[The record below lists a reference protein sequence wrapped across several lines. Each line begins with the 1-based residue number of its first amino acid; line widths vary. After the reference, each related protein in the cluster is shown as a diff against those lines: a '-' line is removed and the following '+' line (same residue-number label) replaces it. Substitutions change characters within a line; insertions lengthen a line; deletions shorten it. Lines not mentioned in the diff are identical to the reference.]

1 MKLYIDKENLISLM
15 KSKDQPV
22 FSDCSNL
29 IRKNFDVL
37 YNFPKDELKTD
48 SLLMAWFASFGQGV
62 NGRQEFANT
71 NDERYPTRPIKS
83 NFYNSG
89 NSELLSSVFL
99 LDDLHI
105 CEVIKNKACILIGG
119 KGDEL
124 KVISSLLLSDTE
136 ILAKDIP
143 SWSQYLPSLPLTD
156 IIISDNHYFKSK
168 EVYVSNNNEVLRYLC
183 SIPQNSPVN
192 VVIITKKGEVDRNI
206 DLNEEIKN
214 IKDLVKEVTDSKKST
229 ATILT
234 TYKSHDRALI
244 TNYYR
249 VKQGCCFHL
258 KDNGLKDDVLTEI
271 KTHGILS
278 NEIISKKLL
287 TGIFQEIASNPAEC
301 FGDRKSNYLK
311 FI

>member
-1 MKLYIDKENLISLM
+1 MKLYIDKKNLISLM

-48 SLLMAWFASFGQGV
+48 SLLMAWFSSFGQGV
-62 NGRQEFANT
+62 KGRQEFANKEE
-71 NDERYPTRPIKS
+71 DVYPTRPLKS
-83 NFYNSG
+83 NFYSSG
-89 NSELLSSVFL
+89 DLELLSSVFL
-99 LDDLHI
+99 LDDAHI
-105 CEVIKNKACILIGG
+105 CEVIKNKACILIGST
-119 KGDEL
+119 GDEL
-124 KVISSLLLSDTE
+124 NVISSLIIEDTE
-136 ILAKDIP
+136 IQAVKIP

-168 EVYVSNNNEVLRYLC
+168 EVYVSNNNELLRYLC

-214 IKDLVKEVTDSKKST
+214 IKDLVKDATDSKKST

-234 TYKSHDRALI
+234 TYRSHDRALI

-249 VKQGCCFHL
+249 VKNGSSFHL
-258 KDNGLKDDVLTEI
+258 KNSGLKSDVLTEI
-271 KTHGILS
+271 KSHGILS
-278 NEIISKKLL
+278 NEIISKQLL
-287 TGIFQEIASNPAEC
+287 KGIFQEIANNPADC
-301 FGDRKSNYLK
+301 YGDRISHFLN
-311 FI
+311 F